1 MTGPR
6 LQAPPGDA
14 VGPGHEAASG
24 RPRRYS
30 LLPPEV
36 RGLPVGVVVVG
47 GCAAYRDDVRVLV
60 MLGDAGGLVAW
71 KPEQPAAA

>member
-1 MTGPR
+1 M
-6 LQAPPGDA
+6 
-14 VGPGHEAASG
+14 
-24 RPRRYS
+24 S

-47 GCAAYRDDVRVLV
+47 GWAAYRDDVRVLV